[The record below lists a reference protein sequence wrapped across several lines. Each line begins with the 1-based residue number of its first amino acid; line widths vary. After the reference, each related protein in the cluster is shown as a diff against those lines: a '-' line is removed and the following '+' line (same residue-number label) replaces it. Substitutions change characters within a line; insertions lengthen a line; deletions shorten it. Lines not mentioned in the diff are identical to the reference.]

1 MYHCR
6 FKESLKS
13 GVGATA
19 HAYKVLT
26 NQKSRIMTKQE
37 TTLLLEALKSAPIV
51 DGVITVTVCGTTF
64 TFGDPWRNK
73 ITEGGRSILIEN
85 VGRACRARMTRT
97 ITKKQLDADSQE
109 SQKRLLWWKDNLDKT
124 DAVFRALD
132 MLKEFKTKWADYKW
146 YNAKPKEIKEH
157 GVDELVVRQTCA
169 AIGLDISTLKAT
181 AYLRASVPRSWERAY
196 EESVKVG

>member
-1 MYHCR
+1 
-6 FKESLKS
+6 
-13 GVGATA
+13 
-19 HAYKVLT
+19 
-26 NQKSRIMTKQE
+26 MTKQE

-64 TFGDPWRNK
+64 TFGDSWRNK
-73 ITEGGRSILIEN
+73 ITEGNRSMLVEN

-124 DAVFRALD
+124 EAVFRALD
-132 MLKEFKTKWADYKW
+132 MLKEFEAKWAGYKW

-157 GVDELVVRQTCA
+157 GIDELVVRQTCA
-169 AIGLDISTLKAT
+169 ALGTDISNIKAI
-181 AYLRASVPRSWERAY
+181 AYLRASVPRSWEKAY

>member
-1 MYHCR
+1 M
-6 FKESLKS
+6 
-13 GVGATA
+13 GVTT
-19 HAYKVLT
+19 HACKVLT
-26 NQKSRIMTKQE
+26 NQKLRIMTKQE

-73 ITEGGRSILIEN
+73 ITEGGRSMLIEN

-132 MLKEFKTKWADYKW
+132 MLKEFEVKWADYKW

-157 GVDELVVRQTCA
+157 GVDELVVRQACA
-169 AIGLDISTLKAT
+169 AIGLDISNLKAI
-181 AYLRASVPRSWERAY
+181 AYLHASVPRSWVKAY
-196 EESVKVG
+196 EELAKVG